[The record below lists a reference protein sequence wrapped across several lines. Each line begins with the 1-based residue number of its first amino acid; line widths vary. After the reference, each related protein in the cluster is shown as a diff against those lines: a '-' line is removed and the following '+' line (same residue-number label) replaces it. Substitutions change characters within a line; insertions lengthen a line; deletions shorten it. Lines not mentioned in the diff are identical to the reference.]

1 MNRREFFIR
10 SAAAR
15 AAFQVSSGQSS
26 SVFKAGFAERDIT
39 PDIGSEQPGGYGK
52 SYHTKFHDPCKVR
65 AAVFDD
71 GRKRVALVGV
81 DAEAIPRHLVLAARK
96 EIRDRSGIAENAV
109 LAGASHSHSSGPV
122 AGVQPGEFDH
132 ASPLVRRLAYE
143 HSTAADAGYVE
154 RVRSEIVNAV
164 VIANDARVEAVCGV
178 GFGLEDK
185 VAYNRRLRMRNGR
198 TYSHPGLGNPD
209 TVGYAGPIDPQ
220 VGVIGAWVR
229 DGRLLGCVVN
239 YACHATTNPGGISA
253 NWIYYL
259 EKTIRG
265 ATEPNVPVVF
275 LQGACGD
282 ITQVDNL
289 SRYSYPAGERWAQFV
304 GGRIG
309 AEAVKT
315 LLSITPGAL
324 PPVESG
330 STVLTIKRRPPNPAR
345 VKDSLDLVQK
355 DPKEVGLTKWTFA
368 KEIVLLDAMISR
380 EPAVDVEVQAVQ
392 VGPAIF
398 LTNPAELF
406 VEYGLELKK
415 KSPFPFTF
423 PVELANGSVGYVPTE
438 EAFGPHGGGYETR
451 LTSYSNLEITAGRQM
466 VEAGLNLARHFTPGH
481 ALEPPGPPPF
491 KEPWSYGDVPPELS

>member
-10 SAAAR
+10 SASAR

-143 HSTAADAGYVE
+143 HSTAADAGYVG

-220 VGVIGAWVR
+220 VGVIGAWGR

-289 SRYSYPAGERWAQFV
+289 SRYAYPAGERWAQFV

-423 PVELANGSVGYVPTE
+423 PVELANGNVGYVPTE

-481 ALEPPGPPPF
+481 APEPPGPPPF